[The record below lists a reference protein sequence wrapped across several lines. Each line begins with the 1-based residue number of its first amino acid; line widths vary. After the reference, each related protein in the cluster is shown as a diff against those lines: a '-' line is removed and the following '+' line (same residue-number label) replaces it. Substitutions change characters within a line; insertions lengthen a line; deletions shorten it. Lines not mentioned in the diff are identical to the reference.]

1 MTEEICGTCRHHKHI
16 YTHVEPC
23 GDDIRIQDGWVCVNE
38 YSENSGCYTDYK
50 DKCDDWEEK

>member
-23 GDDIRIQDGWVCVNE
+23 GDDIRMQDGWVCVNE
-38 YSENSGCYTDYK
+38 YSENAGCYTEYRDT
-50 DKCDDWEEK
+50 CDDWEEK